1 LNKNAPKKL
10 SLPPGF
16 DIAKTPL
23 VTFRRNDLLYSKEEL
38 ETMHKELHPEF
49 YKSTTNDSA
58 PFKLFGEEAVWTIPP
73 STYLT
78 DIFLSP
84 TSHYRTLIVSTAG
97 HWTTN
102 LFAGYNKGKNP
113 AEEEENLEEKKEGD
127 PVYGYDGLVGFF
139 AEAMQ
144 RWAESVQAAFDSASA
159 VRPERPYPPPPAP
172 PSQGGEVAAVQMRPR
187 TAVVRA
193 YLPGHEDCHEHR
205 SAWQEVV
212 PFKWNWWNWGEIWR
226 YNQVFEVSSVL
237 SRPAFFLSLFAACWC
252 GTN

>member
-1 LNKNAPKKL
+1 
-10 SLPPGF
+10 
-16 DIAKTPL
+16 
-23 VTFRRNDLLYSKEEL
+23 
-38 ETMHKELHPEF
+38 MHKELHPEF

-84 TSHYRTLIVSTAG
+84 SSHYRTLIVSTAG

-159 VRPERPYPPPPAP
+159 VRPERPYPPPP
-172 PSQGGEVAAVQMRPR
+172 SQGGEVQMRPR

-205 SAWQEVV
+205 SAWQEVE

-226 YNQVFEVSSVL
+226 YNQIFEGLLSPSDEKVKLYKNVHYLPIDRPGRLRPDAHASGDCLHIMTGAGVLEGWSHYIWHYVTREVPSS
-237 SRPAFFLSLFAACWC
+237 SS
-252 GTN
+252 